1 MIAGGVGFIMTMLNL
16 ADFLLR
22 FRILHFL
29 ITIALAILL
38 KFILSIAIP
47 NSKDPITA
55 HPQARKFFYLS
66 MFVLAIAL
74 LMRNYN
80 VPYYNVLL
88 YVDVALQLLALGIS
102 FSAQIPD
109 EQLINDEI
117 LDE

>member
-1 MIAGGVGFIMTMLNL
+1 MIAGGVGFIMAMLNL

-29 ITIALAILL
+29 ITIALAILI
-38 KFILSIAIP
+38 KFVLSIAIP
-47 NSKDPITA
+47 TSKDPMTA

-66 MFVLAIAL
+66 MLVLAIAL

-80 VPYYNVLL
+80 IPYYNILL
-88 YVDVALQLLALGIS
+88 YVDVALQLVALGIS
-102 FSAQIPD
+102 FSARIPD
-109 EQLINDEI
+109 EHLMNDDI